1 MLDHAA
7 FLLLFLQQGTDQT
20 TCNAT
25 LQVSAAL
32 PSFSPPFSNKRAQQ
46 DMETRNVVPFCFG
59 KTEEEGCWLRF
70 QIERNKRED
79 APTTC

>member
-1 MLDHAA
+1 MLDHAS

-46 DMETRNVVPFCFG
+46 DMETRTSYPFVLEIRQKKRVVG
-59 KTEEEGCWLRF
+59 
-70 QIERNKRED
+70 
-79 APTTC
+79 